1 MDTGLRTPLLD
12 SFRRGEAPR
21 DAKILAAQGAL
32 APRAH
37 EQLGLLALLARDDDP
52 DIARTAEVTL
62 TSMPPAGIAAF
73 LARAD
78 APPELREF
86 FAARGIQPATT
97 PAPDGDAPLFEVGEV
112 PAAPADESAQSTL
125 QRLASMN
132 VAQRMAVAMKGTRE
146 ERAVLIR
153 DANKLVCCA
162 VLSSPKL
169 TETEVESFAK
179 MGSMSEEVLR
189 IIAQTR
195 AWMKRYGVVLA
206 LVKNPKTPVALS
218 MNMLGRLNDKDVRGL
233 VTDRNVPDVL
243 RLAARKRGKGD

>member
-1 MDTGLRTPLLD
+1 
-12 SFRRGEAPR
+12 
-21 DAKILAAQGAL
+21 
-32 APRAH
+32 
-37 EQLGLLALLARDDDP
+37 
-52 DIARTAEVTL
+52 
-62 TSMPPAGIAAF
+62 
-73 LARAD
+73 
-78 APPELREF
+78 
-86 FAARGIQPATT
+86 
-97 PAPDGDAPLFEVGEV
+97 
-112 PAAPADESAQSTL
+112 
-125 QRLASMN
+125 
-132 VAQRMAVAMKGTRE
+132 MAVAMKGTRE

-169 TETEVESFAK
+169 TETEVEGFAK

-218 MNMLGRLNDKDVRGL
+218 MNMLARLNDKDVRGL

-243 RLAARKRGKGD
+243 RLAARKRSKSD

>member
-1 MDTGLRTPLLD
+1 MDSGLRTPLLD
-12 SFRRGEAPR
+12 SFRRGDAPR

-37 EQLGLLALLARDDDP
+37 EQLALLALLSIDDDP
-52 DIARTAEVTL
+52 DVAGTAEVTL
-62 TSMPPAGIAAF
+62 KTMPAAGIAAF
-73 LARAD
+73 LARTD

-86 FAARGIQPATT
+86 FAARGIRPATT

-112 PAAPADESAQSTL
+112 PVAPADEEAQSTL

-169 TETEVESFAK
+169 TETEVEGFAK

-206 LVKNPKTPVALS
+206 LVKNPKTQVALS
-218 MNMLGRLNDKDVRGL
+218 MNMLARLNDKDVRGL

-243 RLAARKRGKGD
+243 RLAARKRSKSD

>member
-1 MDTGLRTPLLD
+1 MDSGLRTPLLD
-12 SFRRGEAPR
+12 SFKRGEAPR
-21 DAKILAAQGAL
+21 DAKVLAAQGEL

-37 EQLGLLALLARDDDP
+37 EQLGLLALLSADDDA
-52 DIARTAEVTL
+52 DIARTAEKTL
-62 TSMPPAGIAAF
+62 QTIPADGIAAF
-73 LARAD
+73 LARSD
-78 APPELREF
+78 APPELRMF
-86 FAARGIQPATT
+86 FAARGIEPART
-97 PAPDGDAPLFEVGEV
+97 PAPDGDAPLFDVGDV
-112 PAAPADESAQSTL
+112 PQAPPDEPERSTL

-153 DANKLVCCA
+153 DPNKLVCSA

-189 IIAQTR
+189 VIAQTR

-218 MNMLGRLNDKDVRGL
+218 MNMLARLNDKDVRGL

-243 RLAARKRGKGD
+243 RLAARKKSKSL

>member
-1 MDTGLRTPLLD
+1 MDSGLRTPLLD
-12 SFRRGEAPR
+12 SFRRGDAPR

-37 EQLGLLALLARDDDP
+37 EQLGLLALLSIDDDP
-52 DIARTAEVTL
+52 DIARTAEDTL
-62 TSMPPAGIAAF
+62 KTMPPAGIAAF

-86 FAARGIQPATT
+86 FAARGIQPAIT
-97 PAPDGDAPLFEVGEV
+97 PAPDGDTPLFEAGEV
-112 PAAPADESAQSTL
+112 PVAPADEPAQSTL

-218 MNMLGRLNDKDVRGL
+218 MNMLARLNDKDVRGL

-243 RLAARKRGKGD
+243 RLAARKRGKSD